1 MTEEEKLA
9 AIQFFGTLHAQAHQS
24 DQNIVGRSQYV
35 APISPTIKNQFE
47 QVLHAPVTRA
57 PDFTPQL
64 AEVEDVA
71 NIQQPK
77 NIETSPEQASSM
89 SRESVAMEQL
99 FREML
104 DVQHKILEAIIE
116 DRQPKEVD

>member
-35 APISPTIKNQFE
+35 APIAPNIKNQFE
-47 QVLHAPVTRA
+47 QALHAPVTRA

-64 AEVEDVA
+64 AEVEAVT
-71 NIQQPK
+71 NTQQPK
-77 NIETSPEQASSM
+77 NIETSGTSFFNVERVCSDGAIAS
-89 SRESVAMEQL
+89 RNA
-99 FREML
+99 
-104 DVQHKILEAIIE
+104 
-116 DRQPKEVD
+116 

>member
-9 AIQFFGTLHAQAHQS
+9 AIQFFGTLHAHAQKS

-64 AEVEDVA
+64 AEVEAVT
-71 NIQQPK
+71 NTQQPK
-77 NIETSPEQASSM
+77 ILETSPEQASSM
-89 SRESVAMEQL
+89 LRESVAMEQL
-99 FREML
+99 LREML
-104 DVQHKILEAIIE
+104 DVQHKILDAIIE

>member
-9 AIQFFGTLHAQAHQS
+9 AIQFFGTLHAHAQKS

-35 APISPTIKNQFE
+35 APISPNIKNQFE

-64 AEVEDVA
+64 AEVEAVT
-71 NIQQPK
+71 NTHQPET
-77 NIETSPEQASSM
+77 IATSPEQASSILSELVEM
-89 SRESVAMEQL
+89 KQLLREIH
-99 FREML
+99 
-104 DVQHKILEAIIE
+104 DVQVKILENWKPPQ
-116 DRQPKEVD
+116 RLKMS

>member
-47 QVLHAPVTRA
+47 QVLHAPVTHA
-57 PDFTPQL
+57 PAFTPQL
-64 AEVEDVA
+64 AEVEA
-71 NIQQPK
+71 ITNTQQPES
-77 NIETSPEQASSM
+77 IATSPEQASSILSELVEM
-89 SRESVAMEQL
+89 KQLLREIH
-99 FREML
+99 
-104 DVQHKILEAIIE
+104 DVQHKILDAIIE

>member
-9 AIQFFGTLHAQAHQS
+9 AIQFFGTLHAHAQKS

-35 APISPTIKNQFE
+35 APISPNIKNQFE

-64 AEVEDVA
+64 AEVEAVT
-71 NIQQPK
+71 NTQQPK
-77 NIETSPEQASSM
+77 ILETSPEQASSM
-89 SRESVAMEQL
+89 LRESVAMEQL
-99 FREML
+99 LREML
-104 DVQHKILEAIIE
+104 DVQHKILDAIIE

>member
-64 AEVEDVA
+64 AEVEAVT
-71 NIQQPK
+71 NTQQPK
-77 NIETSPEQASSM
+77 ILETSPEQASSM
-89 SRESVAMEQL
+89 LRESVAMEQL
-99 FREML
+99 LREML
-104 DVQHKILEAIIE
+104 DVQHKILDAIIE